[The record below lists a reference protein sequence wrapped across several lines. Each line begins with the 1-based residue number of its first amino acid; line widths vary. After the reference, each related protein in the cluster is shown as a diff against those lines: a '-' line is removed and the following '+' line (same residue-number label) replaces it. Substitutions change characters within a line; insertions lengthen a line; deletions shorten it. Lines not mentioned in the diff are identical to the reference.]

1 MAPFFETWICVNLPK
16 RDELRLRLVSAF
28 PNASSSGLVITRSAP
43 SSIDD
48 LDMPASERCL
58 VTYARCFSTSLHVSV
73 LPAPEGPETMMACAR
88 GAERSRHRRS
98 NGPPRCRARGLGRR
112 ERAWLSPELSSS
124 RYMRSAMA

>member
-48 LDMPASERCL
+48 LVVEATSSIFMPPIF
-58 VTYARCFSTSLHVSV
+58 VVK
-73 LPAPEGPETMMACAR
+73 
-88 GAERSRHRRS
+88 
-98 NGPPRCRARGLGRR
+98 
-112 ERAWLSPELSSS
+112 LSFLFI
-124 RYMRSAMA
+124 R